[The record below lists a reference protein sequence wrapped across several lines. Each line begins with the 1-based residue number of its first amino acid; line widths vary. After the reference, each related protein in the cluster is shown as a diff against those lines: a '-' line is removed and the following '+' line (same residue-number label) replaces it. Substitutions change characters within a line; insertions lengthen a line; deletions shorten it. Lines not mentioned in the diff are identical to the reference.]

1 MEDFSLQ
8 LQQVTQAILADY
20 RLGRDIDK
28 MELFQKPEADVVV
41 QLLEKLRRIL
51 FPGYFREKNY
61 RMYHVEANLS
71 LLTEDVLYN
80 LAKQLTRIYEGQG
93 EEPEAA
99 MCHAQEVG
107 LAFLRE
113 IPRVRAMLQT
123 DLQAAFDGDPAAG
136 SMAEILFAYPGMF
149 AVFVYRLAHVLY
161 TLEVPMLPR
170 MMTEHAH
177 SLTGIDIH
185 PGATIGE
192 YFFIDHGT
200 GVVIGETT
208 VIGNRVKLYQ
218 GVTLGALSTR
228 GGQKLRG
235 KRRHPTIEDDVT
247 IYAGASV
254 LGGDTVIGQGS
265 VIGSNVFITKSVP
278 PCTTVTIKSQELHL
292 RPAEK
297 LPQKYYTA
305 VRDISINGIKF
316 GYIYSID
323 QFKKA
328 LGETDRI
335 DTWDATDYGKGH
347 TLHYGNDLTVR
358 FNDDARDIEPG
369 IITSGSLLESKTVDD
384 RAMSQEDLE
393 ANAFAGLLLMPD
405 NMLDEQIKMY
415 GITGEMISVDDI
427 LTLME
432 LFALPFK
439 AVVLRLAENH
449 NITAAKAQNLLKTD
463 ASFVSERMKLTG
475 KALGWQQNSK
485 ELVHFGTLL
494 DDMKNNR
501 DKELLTDRREES
513 DREYLEKIRKGF
525 WNEY

>member
-80 LAKQLTRIYEGQG
+80 LAKQLGRIYEGQG

-99 MCHAQEVG
+99 MRHAQEVG

-161 TLEVPMLPR
+161 TLQVPMLPR

-254 LGGDTVIGQGS
+254 LGGETVIGQGS

-292 RPAEK
+292 RPAGDTCKKCQEEK
-297 LPQKYYTA
+297 F
-305 VRDISINGIKF
+305 F
-316 GYIYSID
+316 G
-323 QFKKA
+323 
-328 LGETDRI
+328 
-335 DTWDATDYGKGH
+335 
-347 TLHYGNDLTVR
+347 
-358 FNDDARDIEPG
+358 
-369 IITSGSLLESKTVDD
+369 
-384 RAMSQEDLE
+384 
-393 ANAFAGLLLMPD
+393 
-405 NMLDEQIKMY
+405 
-415 GITGEMISVDDI
+415 
-427 LTLME
+427 
-432 LFALPFK
+432 
-439 AVVLRLAENH
+439 
-449 NITAAKAQNLLKTD
+449 
-463 ASFVSERMKLTG
+463 
-475 KALGWQQNSK
+475 
-485 ELVHFGTLL
+485 
-494 DDMKNNR
+494 
-501 DKELLTDRREES
+501 
-513 DREYLEKIRKGF
+513 
-525 WNEY
+525 

>member
-1 MEDFSLQ
+1 MEEFSQQ
-8 LQQVTQAILADY
+8 LQQVTKAILADY
-20 RLGRDIDK
+20 RLDRDIDK
-28 MELFQKPEADVVV
+28 MELFQKPDADVVV

-80 LAKQLTRIYEGQG
+80 LSKQLSRIYEGQG
-93 EEPEAA
+93 EAPEAA
-99 MCHAQEVG
+99 MRHAQEVG

-177 SLTGIDIH
+177 SVTGIDIH

-200 GVVIGETT
+200 GVVVGETT
-208 VIGNRVKLYQ
+208 VIGSRVKIYQ

-254 LGGDTVIGQGS
+254 LGGETVIGQGC

-292 RPAEK
+292 RPAGD
-297 LPQKYYTA
+297 TC
-305 VRDISINGIKF
+305 
-316 GYIYSID
+316 
-323 QFKKA
+323 KKC
-328 LGETDRI
+328 
-335 DTWDATDYGKGH
+335 
-347 TLHYGNDLTVR
+347 
-358 FNDDARDIEPG
+358 
-369 IITSGSLLESKTVDD
+369 
-384 RAMSQEDLE
+384 
-393 ANAFAGLLLMPD
+393 
-405 NMLDEQIKMY
+405 
-415 GITGEMISVDDI
+415 
-427 LTLME
+427 
-432 LFALPFK
+432 
-439 AVVLRLAENH
+439 
-449 NITAAKAQNLLKTD
+449 
-463 ASFVSERMKLTG
+463 
-475 KALGWQQNSK
+475 
-485 ELVHFGTLL
+485 
-494 DDMKNNR
+494 
-501 DKELLTDRREES
+501 REE
-513 DREYLEKIRKGF
+513 KF
-525 WNEY
+525 F